1 MTGPGCHRKHTPI
14 VSEKQRALFGAV
26 ASGKSTKASGLSRV
40 EAKRHLKE
48 AEGKDLPAKRGLRRM
63 AKHDR

>member
-1 MTGPGCHRKHTPI
+1 MTRPGCHRKHTPI

-26 ASGKSTKASGLSRV
+26 ASGQSTKVSGSSQA

-48 AEGKDLPAKRGLRRM
+48 AEGKNLPARRGLKRM
-63 AKHDR
+63 AGR